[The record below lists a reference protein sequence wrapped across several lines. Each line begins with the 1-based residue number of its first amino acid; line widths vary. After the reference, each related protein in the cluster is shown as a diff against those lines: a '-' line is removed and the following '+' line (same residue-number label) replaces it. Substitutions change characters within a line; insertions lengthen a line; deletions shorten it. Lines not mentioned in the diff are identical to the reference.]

1 MSLRLTVSNI
11 SRSYNGKPVLRDCSF
26 SFDSDC
32 IYLLM
37 GPNGS
42 GKSTFLRI
50 CALLEEPDKGEVN
63 FVEGNTPL
71 DSPLVRDTTPLNHPL
86 VRDTTPPSPPLV
98 RGGVRGGVL
107 KKDMNLRRRINLVL
121 PKIGIFNTT
130 VFKNVAYGLKIRG
143 FKKKETEEK
152 AHRALEFVG
161 LIHKKDLNALTLSSG
176 EAQRLGIARA
186 LVIDPEMLF
195 LDEPTASLD
204 PISTT
209 IIEET
214 ILNIKK
220 DNRLTI
226 IMVTHNIFQAKRLA
240 DRVLFMYDGKIVDHG
255 LNKDFFEKPKD
266 ERAYRFIT
274 GQMVY

>member
-1 MSLRLTVSNI
+1 MSLRLTVSDI
-11 SRSYNGKPVLRDCSF
+11 SRNYNGKPVLKDCSF
-26 SFDSDC
+26 AFDDGC

-50 CALLEEPDKGEVN
+50 CALLESPDRGKVN
-63 FVEGNTPL
+63 FFSGN
-71 DSPLVRDTTPLNHPL
+71 DIVR
-86 VRDTTPPSPPLV
+86 
-98 RGGVRGGVL
+98 
-107 KKDMNLRRRINLVL
+107 KDLELRRRISLVL

-143 FKKKETEEK
+143 LKKKGIEEK
-152 AHRALEFVG
+152 AHSALEFVG

-204 PISTT
+204 PHSTA

-214 ILNIKK
+214 IMKVK
-220 DNRLTI
+220 ERGKCTI

-240 DRVLFMYDGKIVDHG
+240 DRVLFMYDGMIVDHG
-255 LNKDFFEKPKD
+255 LNKEFFEKPKD

>member
-1 MSLRLTVSNI
+1 MSLKLTVSNL

-26 SFDSDC
+26 SFAIDC

-42 GKSTFLRI
+42 GKSTFLRV

-63 FVEGNTPL
+63 FVEGTTPL
-71 DSPLVRDTTPLNHPL
+71 DSPLVRDTTPQ
-86 VRDTTPPSPPLV
+86 SPPLE

-107 KKDMNLRRRINLVL
+107 KKDMNLRRRISLVL

-143 FKKKETEEK
+143 FKKKEVEEK
-152 AHRALEFVG
+152 ADRVLESVG
-161 LIHKKDLNALTLSSG
+161 LIHKRDFKALTLSSG
-176 EAQRLGIARA
+176 ETQRLGIARA
-186 LVIDPEMLF
+186 MVIQPEILF

-204 PISTT
+204 PHSTT

-214 ILNIKK
+214 INKLRKH
-220 DNRLTI
+220 NRLTI

-240 DRVLFMYDGKIVDHG
+240 DRVLFMYEGRIVDHG
-255 LNKDFFEKPKD
+255 LNKEFFEKPKD

>member
-1 MSLRLTVSNI
+1 MTVSNI
-11 SRSYNGKPVLRDCSF
+11 SRNYNGKPVLEDCSF
-26 SFDSDC
+26 SFDSGE

-50 CALLEEPDKGEVN
+50 CSLLEDPDRGKVS
-63 FVEGNTPL
+63 FFSA
-71 DSPLVRDTTPLNHPL
+71 D
-86 VRDTTPPSPPLV
+86 TPPNPPLV
-98 RGGVRGGVL
+98 RGEVKGGIL
-107 KKDMNLRRRINLVL
+107 KKDMNLRRRITLVL

-143 FKKKETEEK
+143 FKKKEIEEK
-152 AHRALEFVG
+152 ANMALEFVG
-161 LIHKKDLNALTLSSG
+161 LIHKKNLNALALSSG
-176 EAQRLGIARA
+176 ETQRLGIARA
-186 LVIDPEMLF
+186 IVIEPEVLF
-195 LDEPTASLD
+195 MDEPTASLD
-204 PISTT
+204 PHSTT

-214 ILNIKK
+214 IAEIKK
-220 DNRLTI
+220 HKRPTI

-240 DRVLFMYDGKIVDHG
+240 DRVLFMYEGRIVDHG
-255 LNKDFFEKPKD
+255 SIKEFFEKPKD

>member
-1 MSLRLTVSNI
+1 MSLKLTVSNI

-26 SFDSDC
+26 SFDRDC

-42 GKSTFLRI
+42 GKSTFLRV

-71 DSPLVRDTTPLNHPL
+71 DSPLVRDTTPLN
-86 VRDTTPPSPPLV
+86 PPLV
-98 RGGVRGGVL
+98 RGEVKGGFL
-107 KKDMNLRRRINLVL
+107 KKDMNLRRRISLVL

-130 VFKNVAYGLKIRG
+130 VFKNVAYGLKLRG
-143 FKKKETEEK
+143 FKKKEIEEK
-152 AHRALEFVG
+152 AHKALEFVG

-204 PISTT
+204 PHSTA

-214 ILNIKK
+214 IMKVK
-220 DNRLTI
+220 ERGKVTI

-240 DRVLFMYDGKIVDHG
+240 DRVLFMYDGMIVDHG
-255 LNKDFFEKPKD
+255 LNKEFFEKPKD

>member
-1 MSLRLTVSNI
+1 MSPKLTLSNI
-11 SRSYNGKPVLRDCSF
+11 SRSYDGKPVLRDCSF

-42 GKSTFLRI
+42 GKSTFLRV

-63 FVEGNTPL
+63 FVEDSTPL
-71 DSPLVRDTTPLNHPL
+71 NPPLVRDTTPK
-86 VRDTTPPSPPLV
+86 SPPLV
-98 RGGVRGGVL
+98 RGGFWGAVL
-107 KKDMNLRRRINLVL
+107 KKDMNLRRRISLVL

-143 FKKKETEEK
+143 FKKKEIEEK
-152 AHRALEFVG
+152 AHKALEFVG

-195 LDEPTASLD
+195 FDEPTASLD
-204 PISTT
+204 PYSTA
-209 IIEET
+209 IIEEM
-214 ILNIKK
+214 IMKVKERSKI
-220 DNRLTI
+220 TI

-240 DRVLFMYDGKIVDHG
+240 DRVLFMYEGRIVDDG
-255 LNKDFFEKPKD
+255 LNKQFFEKPKD
-266 ERAYRFIT
+266 ERAYMFIT